1 MSRSKTMNHLTHLK
15 EEIKVLESRIEP
27 HDTGHIIT
35 AIGVLRERVEEIQ
48 KELDDQMKELEDE
61 TDFEEGDGGE
71 LFE

>member
-15 EEIKVLESRIEP
+15 EEITVLESRIEP

-35 AIGVLRERVEEIQ
+35 AIGVLRERVEEVQ

>member
-1 MSRSKTMNHLTHLK
+1 MSKSKTRNHLTHVK
-15 EEIKVLESRIEP
+15 EEIEVLESRIEP

-35 AIGVLRERVEEIQ
+35 AIGVLRERVEEVQ